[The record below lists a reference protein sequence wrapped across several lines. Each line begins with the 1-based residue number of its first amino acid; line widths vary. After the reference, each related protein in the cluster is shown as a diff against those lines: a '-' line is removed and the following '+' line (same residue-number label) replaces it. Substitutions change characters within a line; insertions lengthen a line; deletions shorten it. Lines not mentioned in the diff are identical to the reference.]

1 VLKELITF
9 NLWGQQW
16 VVNSYGFFMG
26 LAAIAVLSLGLYS
39 AHKMGLPL
47 LRSLMCLIVMTI
59 SVPVGARVLNVAI
72 NPTVY
77 AQNTGRIMA
86 FEPTGFSLLGGLLLA
101 ALTGLFTTRLLKISM
116 WRLGDAVAPGL
127 GIALA
132 LMRLGCFFNGCCYG
146 LPSSLPWAV
155 RFPYGSPAHKYYLAH
170 NHSIGGEFQL
180 GQLLGSPALHP
191 TQLYEMLA
199 ALIAAGL
206 TVFLIRKKTPVG
218 VPCLAAVILFTLTRL
233 GNHFLRV
240 QPPTN
245 EVSLFFY
252 PIIYVCI
259 LLLAAILLKLRV
271 ETAKHNRQ

>member
-1 VLKELITF
+1 
-9 NLWGQQW
+9 
-16 VVNSYGFFMG
+16 
-26 LAAIAVLSLGLYS
+26 
-39 AHKMGLPL
+39 
-47 LRSLMCLIVMTI
+47 
-59 SVPVGARVLNVAI
+59 
-72 NPTVY
+72 
-77 AQNTGRIMA
+77 
-86 FEPTGFSLLGGLLLA
+86 
-101 ALTGLFTTRLLKISM
+101 
-116 WRLGDAVAPGL
+116 
-127 GIALA
+127 
-132 LMRLGCFFNGCCYG
+132 
-146 LPSSLPWAV
+146 V

-206 TVFLIRKKTPVG
+206 TVFLIKKKTPVG
-218 VPCLAAVILFTLTRL
+218 VPCLVAVILFTLTRL

-252 PIIYVCI
+252 PIIYICI

-271 ETAKHNRQ
+271 DTRPL